1 MNNELIKNLEYI
13 ERLTPEGRKD
23 IKDYV
28 IKLEQENKELHNKM
42 EKAIEYINNSWT
54 GGYTDTT
61 LKYKVE
67 EINITELLEILKG
80 DVNE

>member
-1 MNNELIKNLEYI
+1 MNNELIKNLEYVD
-13 ERLTPEGRKD
+13 RLTPEGRKD